1 MKWLGL
7 VMHVSSKGNLIIQS
21 DFTPPLN
28 AFVVTENK
36 RKAGTIFDVFGPV
49 KKPYISVA
57 PSIPNEDAKDLVG
70 AALYLKNREKN
81 TRRRSRGRK
90 KF

>member
-1 MKWLGL
+1 
-7 VMHVSSKGNLIIQS
+7 MHVSSQGKFILQS

-28 AFVVTENK
+28 ALVATENK
-36 RKAGTIFDVFGPV
+36 QKVGRIFDVFGPV
-49 KKPYISVA
+49 KKPYVSVA
-57 PSIPNEDAKDLVG
+57 PSISSKDSENLVG
-70 AALYLKNREKN
+70 AALYLKSREKN